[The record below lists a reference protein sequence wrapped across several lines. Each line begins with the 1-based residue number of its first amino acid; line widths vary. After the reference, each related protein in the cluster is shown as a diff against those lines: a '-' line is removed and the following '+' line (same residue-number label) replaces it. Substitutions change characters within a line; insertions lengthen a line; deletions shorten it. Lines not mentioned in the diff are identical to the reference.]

1 MSFLTPLYLLGALG
15 LSIPIILHLLH
26 DRPKNKQEFGSL
38 MFLDK
43 TKPPV
48 DRKRRPTHLLL
59 LLLRCL
65 ALLLLAFVFAR
76 PFVTVDDPADAARRD
91 RQWITVL
98 LDRSASMQRGD
109 LWEQAKAKVQ
119 TTLGL
124 LGPGD
129 RFSLIAFDDSTEP
142 LAEVKSWLG
151 SSSEAEANIP
161 LERLAKPG
169 FGGSNL
175 GQALV
180 FAGESIQEAD
190 PGADEQPLARREIIV
205 ISDLQKGSRL
215 GEVQGYEWPTGI
227 KVTLEQIG
235 EDDQG
240 NAGIEQVAS
249 RAPWAAAA
257 AVPSFRISNSANG
270 IGDELEFL
278 AHTTAGETL
287 SQNVHVPPGRSRVVE
302 LPREWTGQTLE
313 RLAIR
318 GDAAEFDNQF
328 HFAQNRQQTVRIVYI
343 GEDKSN
349 DAEGSLF
356 YLASAFQ
363 QLSTLDFQVEAVSG
377 KSPGPLP
384 EADLYVIGDAVD
396 DPLAQTLGQAVEG
409 GATALMVVQ
418 STDQAANLGQWLG
431 ADGVVIRDIASS
443 DYALLESLKLDD
455 PVLSVFRDARF
466 SDFTNL
472 HFWKHREL
480 QNLPDEGI
488 DVLARFDSGAPAWL
502 AARRGSGRLL
512 VMTSGWTPADSQL
525 ALSTKFIPLL
535 YSVLQPVLE
544 RKTQSRQFV
553 VGNQVDLTRLN
564 NGQADGSVTVMPPG
578 GGAPA
583 ISVDTFFTPAAPGLY
598 TAKGSGWS
606 ETFAVNLTAAESRT
620 EPIVMDQFKK
630 LGLPMTDP
638 VAFSGEIAAAAD
650 AAEKTEAHR
659 REYWQWALAAVL
671 LFVTLETV
679 LAARGS
685 QPAEPVMIT

>member
-1 MSFLTPLYLLGALG
+1 M
-15 LSIPIILHLLH
+15 
-26 DRPKNKQEFGSL
+26 
-38 MFLDK
+38 
-43 TKPPV
+43 
-48 DRKRRPTHLLL
+48 
-59 LLLRCL
+59 
-65 ALLLLAFVFAR
+65 
-76 PFVTVDDPADAARRD
+76 
-91 RQWITVL
+91 
-98 LDRSASMQRGD
+98 
-109 LWEQAKAKVQ
+109 
-119 TTLGL
+119 
-124 LGPGD
+124 
-129 RFSLIAFDDSTEP
+129 
-142 LAEVKSWLG
+142 
-151 SSSEAEANIP
+151 
-161 LERLAKPG
+161 
-169 FGGSNL
+169 
-175 GQALV
+175 
-180 FAGESIQEAD
+180 
-190 PGADEQPLARREIIV
+190 
-205 ISDLQKGSRL
+205 
-215 GEVQGYEWPTGI
+215 
-227 KVTLEQIG
+227 
-235 EDDQG
+235 
-240 NAGIEQVAS
+240 
-249 RAPWAAAA
+249 
-257 AVPSFRISNSANG
+257 
-270 IGDELEFL
+270 
-278 AHTTAGETL
+278 
-287 SQNVHVPPGRSRVVE
+287 
-302 LPREWTGQTLE
+302 
-313 RLAIR
+313 
-318 GDAAEFDNQF
+318 
-328 HFAQNRQQTVRIVYI
+328 
-343 GEDKSN
+343 
-349 DAEGSLF
+349 
-356 YLASAFQ
+356 
-363 QLSTLDFQVEAVSG
+363 
-377 KSPGPLP
+377 
-384 EADLYVIGDAVD
+384 
-396 DPLAQTLGQAVEG
+396 
-409 GATALMVVQ
+409 
-418 STDQAANLGQWLG
+418 
-431 ADGVVIRDIASS
+431 SS

-606 ETFAVNLTAAESRT
+606 ETFGVNLTAAESRT

>member
-15 LSIPIILHLLH
+15 LAIPIILHLLH
-26 DRPKNKQEFGSL
+26 DRPKNKQAFSSL

-76 PFVTVDDPADAARRD
+76 PFVTVDDPADATRRD
-91 RQWITVL
+91 RQWIVVL
-98 LDRSASMQRGD
+98 LDRSASMQRVD
-109 LWEQAKAKVQ
+109 LGQQAKAGVQ
-119 TTLGL
+119 TAIAQLGT
-124 LGPGD
+124 GD

-142 LAEVKSWLG
+142 LAEIASWLG
-151 SSSEAEANIP
+151 QASGAEVNAR

-180 FAGESIQEAD
+180 FAGEAIQED
-190 PGADEQPLARREIIV
+190 EPGPDEPPLARREIIV

-215 GEVQGYEWPTGI
+215 GDGQGYEWPPGI
-227 KVTLEQIG
+227 HVTLKQIG
-235 EDDQG
+235 KDDQG

-249 RAPWAAAA
+249 RAPWAAAET
-257 AVPSFRISNSANG
+257 VPSFRISNSANG
-270 IGDELEFL
+270 IGDELEFS
-278 AHTTAGETL
+278 AHTVTGETL
-287 SQNVHVPPGRSRVVE
+287 SQKVHVPPGRSRVIE
-302 LPREWTGQTLE
+302 LPGDWAAQPLE

-328 HFAQNRQQTVRIVYI
+328 HYAQNRKQAVRIVYI
-343 GEDKSN
+343 GDDKPN
-349 DAEGSLF
+349 DPEGSLF

-363 QLSTLDFQVEAVSG
+363 QSSAIDFQIEAMSG
-377 KSPGPLP
+377 NSTGPLP
-384 EADLYVIGDAVD
+384 EGDLFVIGDAVGD
-396 DPLAQTLGQAVEG
+396 ALANALGRAIEG
-409 GATALMVVQ
+409 GATALMIVQ
-418 STDQAANLGQWLG
+418 SPGQAANLTQWLG
-431 ADGVVIRDIASS
+431 ADGVGIRDIESS
-443 DYALLESLKLDD
+443 DYALLQSLKLDD

-480 QNLPDEGI
+480 QNLPDGGI

-502 AARRGSGRLL
+502 SARRGEGRLL

-535 YSVLQPVLE
+535 YSILQPVLE

-553 VGNQVDLTRLN
+553 VGSRIDVTRFN
-564 NGQADGSVTVMPPG
+564 NGQAG
-578 GGAPA
+578 GGITVTPPA
-583 ISVDTFFTPAAPGLY
+583 AGAAAVSADTVFTPTVPGLY
-598 TAKGSGWS
+598 TAKGAGWS
-606 ETFAVNLTAAESRT
+606 ETFAVNLTPAESRT
-620 EPIVMDQFKK
+620 EPIGMEQFQK
-630 LGLPMTDP
+630 LGLPMSAPATAP
-638 VAFSGEIAAAAD
+638 VTAVSAK
-650 AAEKTEAHR
+650 KTAAHR
-659 REYWQWALAAVL
+659 REYWQWALAAML

-679 LAARGS
+679 LAAKGS
-685 QPAEPVMIT
+685 RSAEPVMT